1 MCGVVSYFETVLY
14 GITSSL
20 EAIKQKNRTLRQRK
34 FKVVNLSIAYSVS
47 IVK

>member
-1 MCGVVSYFETVLY
+1 MELKVASKLFCT
-14 GITSSL
+14 GITFAV
-20 EAIKQKNRTLRQRK
+20 EAIKQKNRNLRQRK